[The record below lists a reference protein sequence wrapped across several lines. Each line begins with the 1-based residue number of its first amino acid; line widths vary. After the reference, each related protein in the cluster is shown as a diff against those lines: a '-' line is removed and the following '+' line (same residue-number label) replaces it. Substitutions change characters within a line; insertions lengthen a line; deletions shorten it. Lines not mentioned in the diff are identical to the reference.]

1 METSTPYDRT
11 RPISSQALIISIA
24 TQFVAAQL
32 AAETRLKDEAIIAK
46 ALHLTELLLNQIN
59 EGFSE
64 PTRPNRASDV

>member
-32 AAETRLKDEAIIAK
+32 AAKTGLHDEAIIAK

-64 PTRPNRASDV
+64 PTTSNRPSER